1 MKTLLK
7 SAALASTLALASV
20 ALPGAASAQS
30 GTVVPGIGV
39 ADLEGIVF
47 SSAANQTAREQRQ
60 TTYKAQIDQAN
71 SRRAA
76 IQAQLQPLI
85 QKYQADSRAANPN
98 EAALQQQAQQIQQI
112 QQQGQQE
119 LQQILAP
126 VSLSEAYVN
135 EQIEDKLNDAVKAA
149 MTKKKVTILLNP
161 QSIQAITD
169 GAYSLNQDILAE
181 LNTAIPT
188 AQIVPPEG
196 WEPRQVREARARQQ
210 QAGQAQAPAAGNAAA
225 PAGR

>member
-39 ADLEGIVF
+39 ADLEGIVL

>member
-20 ALPGAASAQS
+20 ALPGVASAQS

-181 LNTAIPT
+181 LNAAIPT

-210 QAGQAQAPAAGNAAA
+210 QAGQAQAPAAGNTAA